1 MKYYEVKFNVQA
13 PEELFESVCDVV
25 SALAGETGFETFE
38 VHDNGLTGYI
48 QRQLFDEVL
57 LKSALAALPFPDATV
72 SYQVEEAED
81 RDWNEA
87 WEQEGF
93 EPIVVDDSIVVHDG
107 RHLPADLNPSA
118 ISIEIDARMAFGT
131 GTHATTRMMIAA
143 LRSLPLDGKRLL
155 DCGTGTGILA
165 IAALRMGAREAV
177 GYDIDEWS
185 VDNDRH
191 NAVINRVDDRFV
203 SLLGD
208 VTILNKVE
216 GAFDV
221 IVANINRNIL
231 LADMPAIVGKL
242 APQGTLLLSGF
253 YVSDVPMLTEKA
265 ESLDLKLSAKKVD
278 EDWCC
283 LSLRNCRT

>member
-1 MKYYEVKFNVQA
+1 MKYYEVKFNIQA

-48 QRQLFDEVL
+48 QRQLFDEAL
-57 LKSALAALPFPDATV
+57 LESALAALPFPDATV

-185 VDNDRH
+185 VDNARH

-265 ESLDLKLSAKKVD
+265 ESLGLKLSAKKVD
-278 EDWCC
+278 EEWCC